1 MKFPSGDNRSAVS
14 VRRLSLALAMVALVP
29 LLLFGSAPSWW
40 SQRDVLVE
48 DALPDDYAPVNQG
61 QLKNIAKA
69 AVEEMD
75 ARLTG
80 GAGEPLHTPI
90 SSWSPSAPETNDYAP
105 VNLGQLKNVARL
117 FYDRL
122 IAAGIADHYPWLGS
136 PSSADDFA
144 VANIGQVKHL
154 FSFEVPAPNVLDNPL
169 GDRLAAGHESANLA
183 LQAHTVWIWGDHLST
198 GNAGSYPRRLQGV
211 SAISSVSTG
220 ERHLVLLGRDG
231 AVWTWGENTHGQL
244 GDSTRDKHYSPVA
257 VPNLIN
263 VAAVKAGGRHTLALK
278 NDGTVVAWGDND
290 YGQLGTGSTTDSSI
304 PELVTG
310 LSDVRKI
317 TAGYQRS
324 MAIKNDGTLWIWGYD
339 HYAWQ
344 TAQDLFNT
352 IPVIVAALTDVV
364 DVAAGYEHNVAVKAD
379 GSVWTW
385 GSNYANQIGDGSS
398 TSKFHDAPVQVANL
412 ANITKVASSYDH
424 TLALASDGTVWAW
437 GENSAGQLGD
447 GTTQSRGV
455 PVQVSGLNGVVALA
469 TAYSYSL
476 AMKGDGT
483 VWAWGNGALGVM
495 PGVDK
500 RLPQLVNLG
509 ISDANDNGMD
519 DRWELHYLGGLG
531 HSSDA
536 DFDED
541 GVSNLQEFVRGSDP
555 SDYFNGATPI
565 IQIAGGNNQIGD
577 PAAFLAKPLTVRVQN
592 SLGQLLTNAPVNFA
606 IAGGSG
612 SLAPAAGAPKQQAL
626 LVRTD
631 VKGEAMAYHALPQAA
646 GTSTRTT
653 ARAGKSG
660 SLSSVTFRSIAK
672 YSLPPTPTPPPPS
685 PGSTPTPTPNI
696 TPTPAVPYRYAII
709 DLGKDLSPR
718 KIANNGAV
726 LLSGTGS
733 NQGGYFRWKGGVL
746 EQLTYAGDYYNVEA
760 ADMNDNGV
768 AVGVLSQQGQW
779 INNAENEIEA
789 GLKWTADSSVPLKI
803 SAPLSVPN
811 RPQPG
816 SARQA
821 RFTAINNKNEIYG
834 QVRTG
839 LVVGGINFNYTP
851 VLNAYYWPENLGL
864 PTALSFASA
873 RMDPSH
879 AERSLWEGSSDTI
892 LRASSSGHYIG
903 RKFTPSQTMLGSLQG
918 TVSGMIDGETVP
930 FWPKDINETGI
941 VVGDTPD
948 AKSMVLRTLAPVTS
962 PSGVPP
968 PSTPDTIFQDVS
980 PIAINTHERP
990 VTSPAPQTAPG
1001 STASPTP
1008 IPVPQILAWAGNAL
1022 VLWERQEA
1030 GKTWHPFGLEEMIP
1044 TMEGWEFLRPQDMN
1058 DSGAIVGQGWY
1069 TDPSNPRAER
1079 ENHAFLLVPA
1089 ELMVDANRDGQM
1101 SFDDLTIRAAD
1112 RTSDEK
1118 PYRFWLNDD
1127 HDEERTVDGGD
1138 QEQDDYEGPPDFN
1151 NPALMCGRD
1160 LEDWSRLWISFKG
1173 IVGLVKSPGV
1183 TFELGWKP
1191 SSGASA
1197 WSASDGQPGVKVMVH
1212 DSQAGAGVTEATY
1225 LSDKR
1230 AADTQA
1236 HGIWGGVIKPVNPI
1250 AGYVL
1255 PNDFLQF
1262 VTEESPYLHLL
1273 FEGWTR
1279 GKGQLVIKIK
1289 KDGGTI
1295 GEYPPIDLALEDVK
1309 NMYETYSVGDVEQGN
1324 MSVLSPVDYNY
1335 WPKDRPTL
1343 TPLPS
1348 GEPFSPPPDETDTYI
1363 LWVHGWNMSPFDKE
1377 SFADTAFKRLFWQG
1391 YKGRF
1396 GTFRW
1401 PTFFFGGDVPP
1412 AHHFDASEHRAW
1424 ASSLGLLSLLND
1436 LNGGR
1441 FKGNIRMMAH
1451 SMGNVVASEAL
1462 RRSNSGQMVHT
1473 FIASQAAISAH
1484 CYDVRAPAMQYGS
1497 GLGPTTPNV
1506 YGYYSASVATSQP
1519 HEWATEGNPS
1529 YLHSNYLAGKAGRY
1543 FNYYNED
1550 DWALTWPRWQL
1561 DQQTKPDADYGYEHA
1576 GLGASR
1582 GFWRD
1587 RGFGATWLTFP
1598 TDRHEI
1604 FAWAAESRSYA
1615 LGAQWVAGAVDR
1627 NVDLKG
1633 PPFGYGQPHKFHSGQ
1648 FRGTNMERRHYWEKF
1663 LVDCGLKEPQ

>member
-40 SQRDVLVE
+40 SQRGVLVE

-69 AVEEMD
+69 AVGEMD

-80 GAGEPLHTPI
+80 GAGEPLHTLI

-105 VNLGQLKNVARL
+105 VNLGQLKNVAKL

-198 GNAGSYPRRLQGV
+198 GNAGSYPRRIQGV

-324 MAIKNDGTLWIWGYD
+324 MGIKNDGTVWIWGYD

-344 TAQDLFNT
+344 IDQDLFNT
-352 IPVIVAALTDVV
+352 IPVIVQALTDVV

-379 GSVWTW
+379 GSVWAW
-385 GSNYANQIGDGSS
+385 GSNYANQIGDGSP

-455 PVQVSGLNGVVALA
+455 PVQVSGLTGVVALA

-500 RLPQLVNLG
+500 RLPQLVNFG

-541 GVSNLQEFVRGSDP
+541 GVSNLREFVRGSDP

-653 ARAGKSG
+653 ASAGKSG

-672 YSLPPTPTPPPPS
+672 YSLPPTPAPSPPS
-685 PGSTPTPTPNI
+685 PSSSPTPTPNT
-696 TPTPAVPYRYAII
+696 TPTPAAPYRYAII

-760 ADMNDNGV
+760 ADMNDDGV
-768 AVGVLSQQGQW
+768 AVGVFFQPGPW

-789 GLKWTADSSVPLKI
+789 GLKWTADSSAPVKI

-851 VLNAYYWPENLGL
+851 VLNAYYWPENLGP

-873 RMDPSH
+873 RMDPSN

-903 RKFTPSQTMLGSLQG
+903 RKFTPSPTMFQSLEG
-918 TVSGMIDGETVP
+918 TVSGMIDGEIVP

-948 AKSMVLRTLAPVTS
+948 GKSMVLRTLAPVTS
-962 PSGVPP
+962 PPAVPP

-990 VTSPAPQTAPG
+990 VTSPAPQSTPG
-1001 STASPTP
+1001 PTASPGP

-1022 VLWERQEA
+1022 VLWERQED

-1044 TMEGWEFLRPQDMN
+1044 NMEGWEFLRPQDMN

-1069 TDPSNPRAER
+1069 TDPSNPRAEK
-1079 ENHAFLLVPA
+1079 ETHAFLLVPI
-1089 ELMVDANRDGQM
+1089 ELMVDANRDGDM
-1101 SFDDLTIRAAD
+1101 SFDDSAVHDAD
-1112 RTSDEK
+1112 QTSEQK

-1127 HDEERTVDGGD
+1127 DDGAAGHPGD
-1138 QEQDDYEGPPDFN
+1138 HVPAAAPDYADGIIRSI
-1151 NPALMCGRD
+1151 RD
-1160 LEDWSRLWISFKG
+1160 LEDFARLHLN
-1173 IVGLVKSPGV
+1173 VAGLEAALKSGTLRAAFEWTETTNNPRIKIYRASSAGPAYLTRESEAASAALSPFRDTMGEVTPGV
-1183 TFELGWKP
+1183 PLFIPQTFWV
-1191 SSGASA
+1191 
-1197 WSASDGQPGVKVMVH
+1197 SASSTANVPK
-1212 DSQAGAGVTEATY
+1212 T
-1225 LSDKR
+1225 
-1230 AADTQA
+1230 
-1236 HGIWGGVIKPVNPI
+1236 
-1250 AGYVL
+1250 L
-1255 PNDFLQF
+1255 PFAWF
-1262 VTEESPYLHLL
+1262 L
-1273 FEGWTR
+1273 FEGSGEGR
-1279 GKGQLVIKIK
+1279 GQLVLNLW
-1289 KDGGTI
+1289 KDGQKI
-1295 GEYPPIDLALEDVK
+1295 GKTTGVWLDLKEITKMYQRASATPDFLSEPYTSRGDLLNHDLIGYSPDVTPRFEAPSDED
-1309 NMYETYSVGDVEQGN
+1309 EHC
-1324 MSVLSPVDYNY
+1324 LI
-1335 WPKDRPTL
+1335 
-1343 TPLPS
+1343 
-1348 GEPFSPPPDETDTYI
+1348 F
-1363 LWVHGWNMSPFDKE
+1363 VHGWKATENDATSASQTM
-1377 SFADTAFKRLFWQG
+1377 FKRLWWEG
-1391 YKGRF
+1391 YRGRF
-1396 GTFRW
+1396 AAFRW
-1401 PTFFFGGDVPP
+1401 PTKTS
-1412 AHHFDASEHRAW
+1412 AISYNSSEWLAW
-1424 ASSLGLLSLLND
+1424 KYGKSLADYVTKYVKQQIPTYRIS
-1436 LNGGR
+1436 
-1441 FKGNIRMMAH
+1441 IAAH
-1451 SMGNVVASEAL
+1451 SMGNIVTGAALKRGMILDKHLLMEAAIPAGCYDDSVNNYPRFLTAEMAHQTPDTASEMGYRLFLAST
-1462 RRSNSGQMVHT
+1462 RSNVGKLISFFNIDDFALATGVTKLGGWPFETNWEKNQVDYKPDSVGSGQYVYLGDGASYYFTVPDMFRKVIDVHESMA
-1473 FIASQAAISAH
+1473 FVARPRSKAAGAELH
-1484 CYDVRAPAMQYGS
+1484 
-1497 GLGPTTPNV
+1497 N
-1506 YGYYSASVATSQP
+1506 ATVFG
-1519 HEWATEGNPS
+1519 AVLN
-1529 YLHSNYLAGKAGRY
+1529 L
-1543 FNYYNED
+1543 
-1550 DWALTWPRWQL
+1550 
-1561 DQQTKPDADYGYEHA
+1561 QTSCNFGPDAD
-1576 GLGASR
+1576 
-1582 GFWRD
+1582 D
-1587 RGFGATWLTFP
+1587 
-1598 TDRHEI
+1598 
-1604 FAWAAESRSYA
+1604 
-1615 LGAQWVAGAVDR
+1615 
-1627 NVDLKG
+1627 
-1633 PPFGYGQPHKFHSGQ
+1633 HSGQ
-1648 FRGTNMERRHYWEKF
+1648 FTRPIQQLRPFYQRMASE
-1663 LVDCGLKEPQ
+1663 LKQ